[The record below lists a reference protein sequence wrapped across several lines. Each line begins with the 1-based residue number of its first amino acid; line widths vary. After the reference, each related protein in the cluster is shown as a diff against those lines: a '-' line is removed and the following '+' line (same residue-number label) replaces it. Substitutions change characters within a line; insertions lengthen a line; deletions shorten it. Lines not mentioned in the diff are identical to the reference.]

1 MSYKDKI
8 ESRKARMLA
17 KAKHLRRMADV
28 AYNKAK
34 SMSDLIPFGQ
44 PIHIGHHSEGRDRR
58 FRASIFKTYGKS
70 FELLK
75 RAETY
80 EERASRVG
88 GGGISGLDPDA
99 LHLLRAKLQDEEKSH
114 AAMKAANV
122 IIRKGMPKEETVK
135 KLVELGFGDKMAEE
149 LVTPGRF
156 GGLGFAG
163 FSLTNSLARIKHT
176 KDRISTLEKLEA
188 RKEETRDKT
197 GGTTNYMSGD
207 GWEIR
212 EDLED
217 MRYHVIFNGK
227 PNARTR
233 EVLKSNA
240 FKWSPNRNAW
250 VRQITSGARYA
261 LETIKKHLKESTIY

>member
-1 MSYKDKI
+1 MSYKDKV

-17 KAKHLRRMADV
+17 KAQHLRRMADA
-28 AYNKAK
+28 AYDKAK
-34 SMSDLIPFGQ
+34 SMSSLIPFGQ

-99 LHLLRAKLQDEEKSH
+99 LHLLRAKLQEEEKSH

-188 RKEETRDKT
+188 RKDKT
-197 GGTTNYMSGD
+197 GGTTNHMSGD

-227 PNARTR
+227 PNAITR
-233 EVLKSNA
+233 EVLKRNA

-261 LETIKKHLKESTIY
+261 LETVKKHLKESTIY